1 MSHSPFANVRRTV
14 SQENARLVNVCGANC
29 TAEDLQRIDRQMVA
43 LEQAGNLAEI
53 AQRGVMTSQQAQ
65 QMAQLVF
72 ELYPGYG
79 NAESFAQLITG
90 QSSLTGEAVSRFWA
104 AVGVIPIAGGVLKKV
119 GEPSAEA
126 LVAVLKVGDAA
137 KGFASDAGRV
147 GSRINLSNEVMEHVI
162 ARHLSGKSNA
172 SQFLLS
178 EVELRSILSSQS
190 VVDLPIVRSIESA
203 GGIRYLRE
211 FDAGRVIGTDRF
223 NGNQATSVMTIMTDR
238 FGNLVSTFPGLLK

>member
-119 GEPSAEA
+119 GEPSVEA
-126 LVAVLKVGDAA
+126 LNALLKKGEAAHSAGSVLKDFNQAHNAAVQWLEVRGFKAEQATVGKFGDN
-137 KGFASDAGRV
+137 AGMPIGMKSADGEIR
-147 GSRINLSNEVMEHVI
+147 LSC
-162 ARHLSGKSNA
+162 
-172 SQFLLS
+172 
-178 EVELRSILSSQS
+178 
-190 VVDLPIVRSIESA
+190 
-203 GGIRYLRE
+203 GIR
-211 FDAGRVIGTDRF
+211 
-223 NGNQATSVMTIMTDR
+223 
-238 FGNLVSTFPGLLK
+238 